1 MLSIEKQLLF
11 LLSRTDSMDAQE
23 LIRIYEKRSY
33 SAPYIRNGLAKLK
46 KEGFAS
52 TPSRSR
58 YQITGEGR
66 AFIQSI
72 NQKPQLYQETWDHT
86 WHLVMLQ
93 IPESERKKRDQF
105 RSDIVQAGFG
115 LLYNSVYISPW
126 VLRKE
131 VAQLIEKHGLSGQ
144 ATQFH
149 GSMLDTSITDA
160 EAASIWP
167 LEQVA
172 AIYREKWAWFTAE
185 FEPAVQ
191 KALHEQHAE
200 PLTLF
205 TAYLHL
211 GEVISELYL
220 ADPMLPGEL
229 LPQNWEGRTILHKLQ
244 EHLQALAQ
252 AIPTD
257 SVYAAFIQS

>member
-23 LIRIYEKRSY
+23 LIRIYEKRNY
-33 SAPYIRNGLAKLK
+33 SAPYIRNSLAKLK
-46 KEGFAS
+46 KEGFAV

-58 YQITGEGR
+58 YQITDEGR
-66 AFIQSI
+66 SFIQSI
-72 NQKPQLYQETWDHT
+72 NHKPELYQETWDHK

-105 RSDIVQAGFG
+105 RSEMAQIGFG

-126 VLRKE
+126 IFRHE
-131 VAQLIEKHGLSGQ
+131 VGQLIDKHGLSGQ
-144 ATQFH
+144 VTQFH
-149 GSMLDTSITDA
+149 GAMLDTSIAPSD
-160 EAASIWP
+160 AASIWS
-167 LEQVA
+167 LDQVA
-172 AIYREKWAWFTAE
+172 GTYRDKLHWFTTE
-185 FEPAVQ
+185 FEPNMQ
-191 KALHEQHAE
+191 KTLHHHAE

-220 ADPMLPGEL
+220 ADPMLPKEL
-229 LPQNWEGRTILHKLQ
+229 LPPDWECRSILRKLQ
-244 EHLQALAQ
+244 NYLQALIQ
-252 AIPTD
+252 AIPAD
-257 SVYAAFIQS
+257 SLYAAFLRS